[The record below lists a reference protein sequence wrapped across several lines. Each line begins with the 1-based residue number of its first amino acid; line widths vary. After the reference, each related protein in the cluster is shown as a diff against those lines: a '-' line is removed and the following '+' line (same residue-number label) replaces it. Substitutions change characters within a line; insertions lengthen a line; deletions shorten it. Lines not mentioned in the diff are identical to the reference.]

1 MFQSGLQPLFKT
13 PTGYQ
18 PALPDSLQQYSRYI
32 IEKYTATTVTLSL
45 FPLI

>member
-1 MFQSGLQPLFKT
+1 MFQSGLQLLSET
-13 PTGYQ
+13 PIGYR
-18 PALPDSLQQYSRYI
+18 PALPGSLQQHSRYI